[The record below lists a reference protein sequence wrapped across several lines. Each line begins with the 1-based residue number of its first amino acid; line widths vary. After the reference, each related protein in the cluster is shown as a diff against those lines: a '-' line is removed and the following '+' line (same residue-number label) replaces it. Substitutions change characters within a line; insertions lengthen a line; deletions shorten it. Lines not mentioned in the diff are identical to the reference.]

1 MMIHIGPNFY
11 AVPIPTTLGHVKV
24 KVTDSEFD
32 VKILHQSFL
41 GSHYL

>member
-1 MMIHIGPNFY
+1 MMIYIGPNFY

-24 KVTDSEFD
+24 KVTEFD

-41 GSHYL
+41 GSHYF

>member
-24 KVTDSEFD
+24 NSQTQNFD
-32 VKILHQSFL
+32 IKILRQSFL
-41 GSHYL
+41 ESHYF